1 MFLSAANNCG
11 LFFAGALV
19 KIFNLKLL
27 SMKKVILLFASVV
40 TLSAMVKAQQGN
52 NQIGIAAEAAL
63 PIGDFADSYKTG
75 VGGSLKGLFGIG
87 QSGQITFT
95 TGYTSFKADE
105 STDDFKITATI
116 IPLLAGYR
124 HNFTGGVYVEPQL
137 GYGIYGSKVEIMNED
152 ETDSEGAFTYAIGV
166 GFAASGFDAGIRY
179 QGASKDGNNTSFVG
193 VRVGYNF
200 TLGGSSASK

>member
-1 MFLSAANNCG
+1 
-11 LFFAGALV
+11 
-19 KIFNLKLL
+19 
-27 SMKKVILLFASVV
+27 MKKVILFLACIVA
-40 TLSAMVKAQQGN
+40 LSSIGKAQQGK

-63 PIGDFADSYKTG
+63 PIGDFADGYKTG

-95 TGYTSFKADE
+95 TGYTAFKLKD
-105 STDDFKITATI
+105 SDLDDTYSI
-116 IPLLAGYR
+116 IPFLAGYR

-137 GYGIYGSKVEIMNED
+137 GYGLYRYHSDFLD
-152 ETDSEGAFTYAIGV
+152 ETESDGAFTYAIGV

-179 QGASKDGNNTSFVG
+179 QGASKDGSNISFIG

-200 TLGGSSASK
+200 TLGGGTASK